1 MTKEEFTQLF
11 FSKGGNQSELD
22 AVVKEIETLILKKAL
37 FAYIE
42 KLDPTERNKVHAMDA
57 MAASEYLNTRKD
69 QLPTIS
75 QEEFKKI
82 SSGVW
87 QSYVDSVLN

>member
-11 FSKGGNQSELD
+11 FSKGGSQSELNI
-22 AVVKEIETLILKKAL
+22 VVKEIETLILKKTL

-42 KLDPTERNKVHAMDA
+42 KLDTAERNKVHAMDA
-57 MAASEYLNTRKD
+57 IAASEYFKTNKD

-75 QEEFKKI
+75 QEEFIKI

-87 QSYVDSVLN
+87 QNYVDSVLS